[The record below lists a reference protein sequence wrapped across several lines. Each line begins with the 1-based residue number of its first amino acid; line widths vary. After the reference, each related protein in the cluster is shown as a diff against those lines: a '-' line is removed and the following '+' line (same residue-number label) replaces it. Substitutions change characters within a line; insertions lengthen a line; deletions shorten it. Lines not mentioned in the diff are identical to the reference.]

1 MTSLEDRNVGT
12 RGRRE
17 FVLDCKEILCGILDS
32 VNTKNALLYINERGN
47 THVIYLFFD
56 SK

>member
-12 RGRRE
+12 WGRRE

-32 VNTKNALLYINERGN
+32 VNTKNALLYTNERGN
-47 THVIYLFFD
+47 TQVIYVFF
-56 SK
+56 